1 MNKFLTLLTF
11 LIASSVSL
19 TALAM
24 QEPTT
29 TESMTYSKPFKT
41 KNHLKICAF
50 ANGSKIGSVKYRKEE
65 NGYWY
70 VSKLSVDMAYRKT
83 KNKVGFNLF
92 SKCLADIQ
100 TKKPKRIHWFVTRI
114 KDDSPD
120 LKVLTAIYKQMV
132 INLRLEKN
140 LIIEPYDTMTFMA
153 LNFNNGV
160 TA

>member
-1 MNKFLTLLTF
+1 MNKFLALITF
-11 LIASSVSL
+11 LIVSTISSTV
-19 TALAM
+19 LAM
-24 QEPTT
+24 QEPTK
-29 TESMTYSKPFKT
+29 TETITYSKPFKT
-41 KNHLKICAF
+41 AHHFKICAF

-70 VSKLSVDMAYRKT
+70 FSKLSVDMAYRKT

-100 TKKPKRIHWFVTRI
+100 TKKPTRIHWFVTRI

-120 LKVLTAIYKQMV
+120 LNVLTAIYKQMV
-132 INLRLEKN
+132 INLKLEKN

-153 LNFNNGV
+153 LHFNNGV